1 ILDNIFRDP
10 QRYARD
16 FQKIE
21 HPDGLMGRH
30 LETGIFH
37 FQQVGLDRID
47 QIFKPLAVNSDPSLN
62 SKAPFPAP

>member
-1 ILDNIFRDP
+1 
-10 QRYARD
+10 
-16 FQKIE
+16 
-21 HPDGLMGRH
+21 MGRH

-62 SKAPFPAP
+62 SKAPPFPAP